1 MLKEQQKL
9 RFIGNINFLKFLLI
23 LNLIFMKVNSLSNP
37 VTQFTDQ
44 QFKSLNDLSIPLNQI
59 ADISH
64 LIKTKIF
71 AVKEFQM
78 NLVENFILAEIP

>member
-1 MLKEQQKL
+1 
-9 RFIGNINFLKFLLI
+9 
-23 LNLIFMKVNSLSNP
+23 MKVNSLSNP

-59 ADISH
+59 VDISN

-71 AVKEFQM
+71 AVKEF
-78 NLVENFILAEIP
+78 